1 MAVHGATRLLYF
13 AGARRL
19 AEQDSSV
26 GLLYVI
32 FATTLAAKPHLAH
45 AYVKQ
50 AYESSQS
57 AKRLNPRLPAAL
69 ATNLDTT
76 GHRFDELVSLNGTKS
91 LGLSGWAPRVA
102 ALASSPFELTL
113 ELDSTAMVCTA
124 ELHSVLLAAHR
135 SQRIDFAVN
144 FEASPFTRVGSKT
157 LGPQP
162 NRVEDVLPHNFALL
176 VDRRGA
182 GWAALHKR
190 WLSVMKRVSDD
201 QLALRLTLQQLA
213 ETQYVAC
220 DDQPLT
226 AHLWQR
232 LELFGA
238 RTPPTGTSKG
248 CVHVRVAR
256 LTERVVG
263 FKSADK
269 TLPGWVMVPPRYTR
283 PITGTALVVHSGHGR
298 ICDQVNRDAPRRRIV
313 AQSLRKG
320 NPFVSA
326 LNVSHCLRAM
336 LPETATEGERDR
348 RDARND
354 SLLTR
359 RVCGQLQGG
368 KGAPR
373 AHDGLYEPLGAFWAW
388 MCMQKLA
395 GPKAS
400 CAKSKES
407 QMKKRRSGYVDDA

>member
-1 MAVHGATRLLYF
+1 MPSRPTGHGAAGLFYF

-26 GLLYVI
+26 GLLYI
-32 FATTLAAKPHLAH
+32 IYATTRAAKPNYAR

-50 AYESSQS
+50 AIESSQR

-76 GHRFDELVSLNGTKS
+76 GHGFDELVSLNGTKI

-124 ELHSVLLAAHR
+124 ELHLVLLATHR

-176 VDRRGA
+176 VDSRGA
-182 GWAALHKR
+182 GWTALHRR
-190 WLSVMKRVSDD
+190 WLSVMKRESDD

-213 ETQYVAC
+213 KTDYVAC
-220 DDQPLT
+220 DDQPLL
-226 AHLWQR
+226 ARLWQR
-232 LELFGA
+232 LGIFGA
-238 RTPPTGTSKG
+238 RNPPNGTSKG

-256 LTERVVG
+256 LTERVAG

-313 AQSLRKG
+313 AQSLLKG
-320 NPFVSA
+320 KPFVSA

-348 RDARND
+348 SDARND

-359 RVCGQLQGG
+359 RVCGQLRGG

-388 MCMQKLA
+388 MCMQKLT

-400 CAKSKES
+400 C
-407 QMKKRRSGYVDDA
+407 QTLLV

>member
-1 MAVHGATRLLYF
+1 MPSRPTPAGHGATGLFYF

-26 GLLYVI
+26 GLLYI
-32 FATTLAAKPHLAH
+32 IYATTRAAKPHYAR

-50 AYESSQS
+50 AIESSQR

-76 GHRFDELVSLNGTKS
+76 GHGFDELVSLNGTKS

-144 FEASPFTRVGSKT
+144 FEGSPFTRFGSKT

-162 NRVEDVLPHNFALL
+162 NRLEDVLPHNFALL

-182 GWAALHKR
+182 GWTALHRR
-190 WLSVMKRVSDD
+190 WLSVMKRESDD

-213 ETQYVAC
+213 KTDYVAC
-220 DDQPLT
+220 DDQPVL
-226 AHLWQR
+226 ARLQRLWQ
-232 LELFGA
+232 G
-238 RTPPTGTSKG
+238 PKSTSEG

-283 PITGTALVVHSGHGR
+283 PITGTALVVHSGHEG

-320 NPFVSA
+320 NSFVSA
-326 LNVSHCLRAM
+326 INISHCLRAM

-348 RDARND
+348 RKARKD

-359 RVCGQLQGG
+359 RVCGQLELQGG
-368 KGAPR
+368 KGRPR
-373 AHDGLYEPLGAFWAW
+373 AHDGLYEPLETFWAW
-388 MCMQKLA
+388 MCMQKLT
-395 GPKAS
+395 GPRAS
-400 CAKSKES
+400 CTPAKTRIRGK
-407 QMKKRRSGYVDDA
+407 